1 MHVFT
6 LLGLQ
11 FTSTSEVKLALI
23 TSHFLLCIRG
33 SNQLLVHTWLRVE
46 ARAKKNWGGG
56 GGGGGGR
63 HWSFLTIE
71 RNDHPQ
77 SAQHY
82 YSAAVWFGV
91 M

>member
-33 SNQLLVHTWLRVE
+33 SNQLLVHTWLRLE
-46 ARAKKNWGGG
+46 ARTKKNWGGG
-56 GGGGGGR
+56 GKT
-63 HWSFLTIE
+63 LVIP
-71 RNDHPQ
+71 DH
-77 SAQHY
+77 
-82 YSAAVWFGV
+82 
-91 M
+91 